1 MRYTVRRNLISRNPE
16 INKKKKGEAAGV
28 GTPACTYTNICQIC
42 CLTSTLFRASLLES
56 RLLWPCFELE
66 RIISCPLFLL
76 FGSPFPSPFKV
87 RSKFGRFLFPFHPQP
102 LLPGPFG
109 NLKQPMVNQLG
120 LASIFFCMLIYQAI
134 SLVN

>member
-16 INKKKKGEAAGV
+16 INKKKKKRRSCGGGHPCMHVHKYLSNLLHNVYAFSSFPV
-28 GTPACTYTNICQIC
+28 RKQIT
-42 CLTSTLFRASLLES
+42 LALFRNRKDNIVST
-56 RLLWPCFELE
+56 
-66 RIISCPLFLL
+66 FLL

-102 LLPGPFG
+102 FLPGPLG

-120 LASIFFCMLIYQAI
+120 LAPSSFVC
-134 SLVN
+134 